1 MHAENA
7 DRGEQSVEGPEHE
20 RKSFIQK
27 IVEEDLAAGS
37 NEGRFHTPLSP
48 RAEWLSPHRGTRKRF
63 ASTFGMAEQ
72 YAGKCNLRFDDTNPA
87 KEETRFVDA
96 IIENIR
102 WLGFDWEDRLFF
114 ASGYFEKLYSLAEEL
129 IEKGK
134 AFVCDLN
141 SEEMR
146 EYRGSLTEVGK
157 DSPYRGRSPEEN
169 LDLFRRMRAG
179 EFGDGEKTLR
189 AKVDMQS
196 PNLNM
201 RDPVMYRILHQEH
214 HRTGDAWCIYP
225 TYDWAHGQ
233 SDALEAVTHSLC
245 SLEFENHRPL
255 YDWYLDQLDLP
266 ARPRQIEFARLEL
279 TYTLTSKR
287 KLRHLV
293 EEGYVDGWDDPR
305 MPTLEGI
312 RRRGVPP
319 EAIRAF
325 CDEIGVAKHNS
336 TIDMV
341 KLDNAVREHLN
352 RTAVRR
358 MAVLDPIK
366 VVITNYPEGQVEELE
381 AVNNPEDPS
390 AGVRKLPF
398 AREVWIEREDFR
410 EEAPRKFFRLVT
422 GREVRLRYAYVIR
435 CDEVIKDD
443 AGEIIELRC
452 TYDPESGGGK
462 TSDGR
467 KVKGIIHWV
476 SVEHAH
482 SADVVL
488 YDHLFAVPQPEEGEG
503 YLSNLNPDSK
513 IIKHAQLEPALADA
527 APGDRCQFERVGYFC
542 ADPVESASGAPAFH
556 RIVSLRDA
564 WARIE
569 KRGR

>member
-7 DRGEQSVEGPEHE
+7 DRGEQAVEGPEHE

-27 IVEEDLAAGS
+27 IVEADLAAGS
-37 NEGRFHTPLSP
+37 NEGRFHT
-48 RAEWLSPHRGTRKRF
+48 RF
-63 ASTFGMAEQ
+63 PPEPNGYLHIGHAKAICVNFGMAEK
-72 YAGKCNLRFDDTNPA
+72 YEGKCNLRFDDTNPA

-114 ASGYFEKLYSLAEEL
+114 ASSYFEKFYSLAEEL
-129 IEKGK
+129 IEKGQ

-146 EYRGSLTEVGK
+146 EFRGSLTEVGK

-189 AKVDMQS
+189 AKIDMQS

-233 SDALEAVTHSLC
+233 GDALEAVTHSLC

-293 EEGYVDGWDDPR
+293 EGGYVEGWDDPR
-305 MPTLEGI
+305 MPTLAGI

-341 KLDNAVREHLN
+341 KFDNAVREHLN

-398 AREVWIEREDFR
+398 AREVWIERDDFR

-435 CDEVIKDD
+435 CDEVIKNDS
-443 AGEIIELRC
+443 GEIVELRC

-482 SADVVL
+482 SADVIL
-488 YDHLFAVPQPEEGEG
+488 YDHLFAAPQPEKGEG

-513 IIKHAQLEPALADA
+513 VIKHAQLEPALVEA

-542 ADPVESASGAPAFH
+542 ADPVDSAAGAPAFH

>member
-7 DRGEQSVEGPEHE
+7 DRGEQAVEGPEHE

-27 IVEEDLAAGS
+27 IVEADLAAGS
-37 NEGRFHTPLSP
+37 NEGRFHT
-48 RAEWLSPHRGTRKRF
+48 RF
-63 ASTFGMAEQ
+63 PPEPNGYLHIGHAKAICVNFGMAEK
-72 YAGKCNLRFDDTNPA
+72 YEGKCNLRFDDTNPA

-114 ASGYFEKLYSLAEEL
+114 ASSYFEKFYSLAEEL
-129 IEKGK
+129 IEKGQ

-146 EYRGSLTEVGK
+146 EFRGSLTEVGK

-189 AKVDMQS
+189 AKIDMQS

-233 SDALEAVTHSLC
+233 GDALEAVTHSLC

-293 EEGYVDGWDDPR
+293 EGGYVEGWDDPR
-305 MPTLEGI
+305 MPTLAGI

-341 KLDNAVREHLN
+341 KFDNAVREHLN

-398 AREVWIEREDFR
+398 AREVWIERDDFR

-435 CDEVIKDD
+435 CDEVIKNDS
-443 AGEIIELRC
+443 GEIVELRC

-482 SADVVL
+482 SADVIL
-488 YDHLFAVPQPEEGEG
+488 YDHLFAAPQPEKGEG
-503 YLSNLNPDSK
+503 YLSNLNPASK
-513 IIKHAQLEPALADA
+513 VIKHAQLEPALVEA

-542 ADPVESASGAPAFH
+542 ADPVDSAAGAPAFH

>member
-37 NEGRFHTPLSP
+37 NEGRFHT
-48 RAEWLSPHRGTRKRF
+48 RF
-63 ASTFGMAEQ
+63 PPEPNGYLHIGHAKAICINFGMAEQ

>member
-1 MHAENA
+1 
-7 DRGEQSVEGPEHE
+7 
-20 RKSFIQK
+20 
-27 IVEEDLAAGS
+27 
-37 NEGRFHTPLSP
+37 
-48 RAEWLSPHRGTRKRF
+48 
-63 ASTFGMAEQ
+63 
-72 YAGKCNLRFDDTNPA
+72 
-87 KEETRFVDA
+87 
-96 IIENIR
+96 
-102 WLGFDWEDRLFF
+102 
-114 ASGYFEKLYSLAEEL
+114 
-129 IEKGK
+129 
-134 AFVCDLN
+134 
-141 SEEMR
+141 
-146 EYRGSLTEVGK
+146 
-157 DSPYRGRSPEEN
+157 
-169 LDLFRRMRAG
+169 
-179 EFGDGEKTLR
+179 
-189 AKVDMQS
+189 MQS

-233 SDALEAVTHSLC
+233 GDALEAVTHSLC

-293 EEGYVDGWDDPR
+293 EGGYVEGWDDPR
-305 MPTLEGI
+305 MPTLAGI

-341 KLDNAVREHLN
+341 KFDNAVREHLN

-398 AREVWIEREDFR
+398 AREVWIERDDFR

-435 CDEVIKDD
+435 CDEVIKNDS
-443 AGEIIELRC
+443 GEIVELRC

-482 SADVVL
+482 SADVIL
-488 YDHLFAVPQPEEGEG
+488 YDHLFAAPQPEKGEG

-513 IIKHAQLEPALADA
+513 VIKHAQLEPALVEA

-542 ADPVESASGAPAFH
+542 ADPVDSAAGAPAFH